1 MLNISLIL
9 ALLAGSPQVNTEET
23 NQTIVTINE
32 DAITEQQIR
41 AFFRRQAPV
50 SGLHLNDPQAQTQ
63 LFGLFVDRELLYH
76 EGIAQGIDKDP
87 EVMLAIE
94 EQRRQ
99 EIAKAMIERY
109 SREHPITEEKIKKY
123 YDEEFAPPR
132 SFELRIAHIQVD
144 SEEAAQAILEK
155 LKKGEDFGAL
165 VKESSKDNVSNPD
178 GDLGWHSLQGLPA
191 GFGEALSKLE
201 PGQYSRPIQSDV
213 GWHIVKV
220 MAKRPIAP
228 PPFESVKSEIFQ
240 HLQNESIARYIN
252 ELKKKADI
260 ELK

>member
-23 NQTIVTINE
+23 NQAIVTING

-50 SGLHLNDPQAQTQ
+50 SGLQLNDPQAQTQ

-76 EGIAQGIDKDP
+76 EGVAQGIDKDP
-87 EVMLAIE
+87 EVMLAID

-109 SREHPITEEKIKKY
+109 SKEHPIKAEEIKKY
-123 YDEEFAPPR
+123 YDEEFAPLR
-132 SFELRIAHIQVD
+132 SFELRISHIQVD
-144 SEEAAQAILEK
+144 SEEAAQTILER
-155 LKKGEDFGAL
+155 LKKGEDFKAL
-165 VKESSKDNVSNPD
+165 VKESSKDSVSNAG
-178 GDLGWHSLQGLPA
+178 GDLGWHSLQGLPV
-191 GFGEALSKLE
+191 GFGEVLADLE

-220 MAKRPIAP
+220 TAKRPIDP

-240 HLQNESIARYIN
+240 LLQNQSIAHYIN